1 VSDLGE
7 RLDDVR
13 QRIAG
18 AARRASRDPGQVRVV
33 AVSKTFPAARVLE
46 AISAGVDRIG
56 ENRVQEAS
64 RKIPEVRAASDAC
77 IEWHFIGPLQRNKA
91 RRAVELFDVIES
103 VDRASLARELAKAAH
118 ALGRRPRI
126 LLQVNV
132 DAEPQKAGIP
142 PGELADLLE
151 TVDALPDL
159 EPVGLMA
166 IPRAVSDP
174 EQVRPAFARLRELL
188 DEVNVG
194 RDPSLRLAE
203 LSMGMSA
210 DFEVAVEEGA
220 TWVRVG
226 SAIFGERTKP

>member
-1 VSDLGE
+1 VSDIGD

-13 QRIAG
+13 ARIAG
-18 AARRASRDPGQVRVV
+18 AARRAGRDPAQVRLV
-33 AVSKTFPAARVLE
+33 AVSKTFPAARVVE
-46 AISAGVDRIG
+46 AIAAGIDRIG

-64 RKIPEVRAASDAC
+64 DKIPEVRAAVHAAV
-77 IEWHFIGPLQRNKA
+77 EWHFIGGLQRNKA

-103 VDRASLARELAKAAH
+103 VDRASLARELAKAAR

-132 DAEPQKAGIP
+132 DAEPQKAGVSP
-142 PGELADLLE
+142 RDLPDLLDA
-151 TVDALPDL
+151 VDALPDL

-166 IPRAVSDP
+166 IPRPASDP

-188 DEVNVG
+188 ETLNAG
-194 RDPSLRLAE
+194 RDASRQLAE

-210 DFEVAVEEGA
+210 DFEVAIEEGA
-220 TWVRVG
+220 SWIRVG
-226 SAIFGERTKP
+226 SAIFGERARQ